1 MSKGHFNKIKAF
13 PEILRIANIAKRAG
27 KRIVTTNGC
36 FDIIHIGHVRNLAE
50 AKSHG
55 DILIVGIN
63 SDASVRRYKGDTRPI
78 NPQKERAEVIA
89 SLESVDYVFIFT
101 TDGVIPWIK
110 KLKPH
115 VHAKGG
121 DRKLSE
127 IPECATVIE
136 NGGKMVR
143 LKLVKKH
150 STTKVIEK
158 VVRTIK

>member
-1 MSKGHFNKIKAF
+1 MRIKHLDKIKAF
-13 PEILRIANIAKRAG
+13 PEILRIVNTAKRAG

-36 FDIIHIGHVRNLAE
+36 FDIIHIGHIRNLAE

-55 DILIVGIN
+55 DVLIVGVN

-89 SLESVDYVFIFT
+89 SLGSVDHVFIFT
-101 TDGVIPWIK
+101 TDTAIPWLK

-121 DRKLSE
+121 DRTLAQM
-127 IPECATVIE
+127 PERETVE
-136 NGGKMVR
+136 MNGGKMVR
-143 LKLVKKH
+143 LKFVKHH

-158 VVRTIK
+158 VARTLR